1 MRLVR
6 VKDGLEQKLGILE
19 NHDVTLL
26 PDRKLGSGKGF
37 LLLVKQASRR
47 RMTTVEYVKE
57 VINEL
62 KNPKVIKF
70 DDIISNKK
78 SFRLLIPIVP
88 SEVWGAGVTYYRS
101 KQAREYETSIKGIY
115 DLVYN
120 SKRPEIFFKA
130 TPSRCAGPEDIA
142 YIRGDSNW
150 SVPEPELAV
159 ILGPKLEVAGFTIGN
174 DLSARDIEGENPLYL
189 PQAKIYRASC
199 SIGPAIVPAESID
212 NPNNLQIEMRVYR
225 GNNLVF
231 NDSTNT
237 SKMKRKIEELIDFLK
252 KYNIIPPGTVLLT
265 GTGIVPPDD
274 FSLRDND
281 IVEIE
286 IEKIGVL
293 RNKIK
298 ILSS

>member
-237 SKMKRKIEELIDFLK
+237 SKMKRKIEELIDFLI

>member
-237 SKMKRKIEELIDFLK
+237 SRMKRKIKELIDFLI